1 MLDKKIDAV
10 YILLNMSSADKII
23 TSVLSGT
30 KDKNIAFADLCKLLT
45 ALGFVHRVKG
55 DHFIYAKDGI
65 PEIINIQPNGD
76 KAKAYQVRQI
86 RAIILKY
93 HMEV

>member
-23 TSVLSGT
+23 ASVLSGT

-45 ALGFVHRVKG
+45 ALGFVRRIKG
-55 DHFIYAKDGI
+55 DH
-65 PEIINIQPNGD
+65 
-76 KAKAYQVRQI
+76 
-86 RAIILKY
+86 
-93 HMEV
+93 

>member
-10 YILLNMSSADKII
+10 YILLNISSADKII
-23 TSVLSGT
+23 ASVLSGT
-30 KDKNIAFADLCKLLT
+30 KDKNIAFADLCTLLT
-45 ALGFVHRVKG
+45 ALGFVRRIKV
-55 DHFIYAKDGI
+55 DHFMYAKDGI
-65 PEIINIQPNGD
+65 PEIINIQPNED

>member
-10 YILLNMSSADKII
+10 YILLNISSADKII
-23 TSVLSGT
+23 ATVLSGT
-30 KDKNIAFADLCKLLT
+30 KDKNIAFTDLCKLLT